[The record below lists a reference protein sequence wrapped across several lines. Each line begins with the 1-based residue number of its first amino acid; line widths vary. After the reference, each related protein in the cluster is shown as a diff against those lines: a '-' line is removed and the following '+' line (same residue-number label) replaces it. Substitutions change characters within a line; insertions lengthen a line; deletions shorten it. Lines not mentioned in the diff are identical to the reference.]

1 MPLPYCFP
9 FVLGSLLLGFQW
21 TNALKCLE
29 EIPEEQ
35 PLHTVNCAYFAFG
48 NAQVCYSVKSIQGG
62 EILGLKRGCQYLTR
76 LGNFPF
82 SNLLKPV
89 FKNHTVGI
97 DIGPVQNLTE
107 EMTCELRKPTELD
120 FGLMENDQVEEI
132 EICVCVQDLCNTYI
146 SNGAENTTKQPLL
159 LNLENRTTSILS
171 NNVLLFFLMNCFL

>member
-76 LGNFPF
+76 LG
-82 SNLLKPV
+82 
-89 FKNHTVGI
+89 I
-97 DIGPVQNLTE
+97 DVGPVQNLTE
-107 EMTCELRKPTELD
+107 ETTCALRKPTELD

-132 EICVCVQDLCNTYI
+132 EICVCVQDLCNTYS

-171 NNVLLFFLMNCFL
+171 NNVLLFLLVNCFL